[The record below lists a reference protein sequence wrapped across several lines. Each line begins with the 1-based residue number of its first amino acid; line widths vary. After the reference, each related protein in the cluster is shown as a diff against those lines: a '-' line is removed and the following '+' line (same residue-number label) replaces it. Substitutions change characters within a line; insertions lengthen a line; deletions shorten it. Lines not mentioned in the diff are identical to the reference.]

1 MFATKKLTQ
10 SGGGMHSEYCP
21 LCELSYEPLPDID
34 EDEDDYYDD
43 DEEDER
49 EQDPLKKLANVDVS
63 WLQNVLGFDRESK
76 TIVPLEGDT
85 LYGEF
90 PIKGKKEMFIADS
103 YGGAGELYWG
113 PAFHEDCI
121 ACVSA
126 QLKRAVTYEDGIEIF
141 DIVGDGS
148 RARYGDQHFEWR
160 RAVEEEGPSYFYSP
174 MSPKGG
180 NTRDRVLEKIAG
192 WISKQKRVASPN
204 GKRRVQ
210 REEAVVELERVRAEL
225 NRALAKV
232 EDLRR
237 DVAAREAAVAALAS
251 PVAPASPI
259 AGVAAAATA
268 KKGRQTKKR
277 SPKKQA
283 PKKAA
288 TAAASAAA
296 TVSTAAA
303 AALNCA
309 SHKTKETC
317 PPGVCVWGKTNRCS
331 KKRS

>member
-1 MFATKKLTQ
+1 MITTKLLQ
-10 SGGGMHSEYCP
+10 RGGGMHSEYCP
-21 LCELSYEPLPDID
+21 LCELSYEPLPEID
-34 EDEDDYYDD
+34 EDEDDYDD

-63 WLQNVLGFDRESK
+63 WLQNGLGFDRESK

-90 PIKGKKEMFIADS
+90 PIKGRKGEMFTAEA
-103 YGGAGELYWG
+103 YGGAGEFSWG

-126 QLKRAVTYEDGIEIF
+126 QLKRPVTYEDGIEIF
-141 DIVGDGS
+141 KLVGDGS

-160 RAVEEEGPSYFYSP
+160 RAVEEEGPAYFYSP

-180 NTRDRVLEKIAG
+180 ETRDRVIEKIAG

-237 DVAAREAAVAALAS
+237 DVAAREAAVAALSSPVAAAAAAS
-251 PVAPASPI
+251 PVA
-259 AGVAAAATA
+259 AAAVPA

-283 PKKAA
+283 PKKATTVSAAAA
-288 TAAASAAA
+288 TAAA
-296 TVSTAAA
+296 TAAP
-303 AALNCA
+303 ALNCT

>member
-1 MFATKKLTQ
+1 MSTKLSQ
-10 SGGGMHSEYCP
+10 RGGGMHSEYCP
-21 LCELSYEPLPDID
+21 LCELSYEPLPEID
-34 EDEDDYYDD
+34 DDDDEYDD
-43 DEEDER
+43 DDGAEGER
-49 EQDPLKKLANVDVS
+49 GENPLKKLANVDVS
-63 WLQNVLGFDRESK
+63 WLQNGLGFDRDSK

-90 PIKGKKEMFIADS
+90 PIKGRRGQTFTAEMF
-103 YGGAGELYWG
+103 GEGEFGWG
-113 PAFHEDCI
+113 PVFHEDCI

-141 DIVGDGS
+141 NIAGDGS
-148 RARYGDQHFEWR
+148 RARYGDQHFQWR
-160 RAVEEEGPSYFYSP
+160 RAVEEEGPAYFYSP

-180 NTRDRVLEKIAG
+180 DTRSRVLEKIAG
-192 WISKQKRVASPN
+192 WILKQKRVASPN
-204 GKRRVQ
+204 GKRRAQ

-237 DVAAREAAVAALAS
+237 DVAAREAAVAALSSPVAVAAS
-251 PVAPASPI
+251 PV
-259 AGVAAAATA
+259 

-277 SPKKQA
+277 SPKKQP

-288 TAAASAAA
+288 AAAA
-296 TVSTAAA
+296 TVSAAAASPA

-317 PPGVCVWGKTNRCS
+317 PPGACVWGKTNRCS

>member
-1 MFATKKLTQ
+1 MSTKLSQ
-10 SGGGMHSEYCP
+10 RGGGMHSEYCP
-21 LCELSYEPLPDID
+21 LCELSYEPLPEID
-34 EDEDDYYDD
+34 EDEDYYDD
-43 DEEDER
+43 DDEDER

-63 WLQNVLGFDRESK
+63 WLQNGLGFDRESK

-85 LYGEF
+85 MYGEF
-90 PIKGKKEMFIADS
+90 PIKGKKEMFTAEA
-103 YGGAGELYWG
+103 YGGAGEFGWG

-141 DIVGDGS
+141 NIVGDGS

-160 RAVEEEGPSYFYSP
+160 RAVEEEGPAYFYSP
-174 MSPKGG
+174 VSPKGG
-180 NTRDRVLEKIAG
+180 DTRDRVLEKIAG
-192 WISKQKRVASPN
+192 WISKQNRVASPN

-237 DVAAREAAVAALAS
+237 DVAAREAAVAALSS
-251 PVAPASPI
+251 PVAVAAAAAAAPASP
-259 AGVAAAATA
+259 V

-277 SPKKQA
+277 SPKKQP

-288 TAAASAAA
+288 AAA
-296 TVSTAAA
+296 TVSA

>member
-1 MFATKKLTQ
+1 MP
-10 SGGGMHSEYCP
+10 E
-21 LCELSYEPLPDID
+21 ID
-34 EDEDDYYDD
+34 EDEDYYDD
-43 DEEDER
+43 DDDDEDER

-63 WLQNVLGFDRESK
+63 WLQNGLGFDRESK

-85 LYGEF
+85 MYGEF
-90 PIKGKKEMFIADS
+90 PIKGKKEMFTAEA
-103 YGGAGELYWG
+103 YGGAGEFGWG

-141 DIVGDGS
+141 NIVGDGS

-160 RAVEEEGPSYFYSP
+160 RAVEQEGPAYFYSP

-180 NTRDRVLEKIAG
+180 DTRDRVLEKIAG
-192 WISKQKRVASPN
+192 WISKQNRVASPN
-204 GKRRVQ
+204 GKRRMQ

-237 DVAAREAAVAALAS
+237 DVAAREAAVAALSS

-259 AGVAAAATA
+259 AAAAAA
-268 KKGRQTKKR
+268 APASPVKKGRQTKKR
-277 SPKKQA
+277 SPKKQP

-288 TAAASAAA
+288 AAA
-296 TVSTAAA
+296 TVSA

>member
-1 MFATKKLTQ
+1 MSTKLSQ

-21 LCELSYEPLPDID
+21 LCELSYEPLPEID
-34 EDEDDYYDD
+34 EDEDYYDD
-43 DEEDER
+43 DDDDEDER

-63 WLQNVLGFDRESK
+63 WLQNGLGFDRESK

-85 LYGEF
+85 MYGEF
-90 PIKGKKEMFIADS
+90 PIKGKKEMFTAEA
-103 YGGAGELYWG
+103 YGGAGEFGWG

-141 DIVGDGS
+141 NIVGDGS

-160 RAVEEEGPSYFYSP
+160 RAVEQEGPAYFYSP

-180 NTRDRVLEKIAG
+180 DTRDRVLEKIAG
-192 WISKQKRVASPN
+192 WISKQNRVASPN
-204 GKRRVQ
+204 GKRRMQ

-237 DVAAREAAVAALAS
+237 DVAAREAAVAALSS

-259 AGVAAAATA
+259 AAAAAA
-268 KKGRQTKKR
+268 APASPVKKGRQTKKR
-277 SPKKQA
+277 SPKKQP

-288 TAAASAAA
+288 AAA
-296 TVSTAAA
+296 TVSA